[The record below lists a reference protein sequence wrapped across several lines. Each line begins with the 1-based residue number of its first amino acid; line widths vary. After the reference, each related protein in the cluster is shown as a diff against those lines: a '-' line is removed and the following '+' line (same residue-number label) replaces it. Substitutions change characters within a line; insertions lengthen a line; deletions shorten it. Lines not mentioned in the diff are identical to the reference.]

1 MSLIL
6 KKLPVCYKILVTK
19 RKICTGFNI
28 LEVMLQMYKVLRT
41 LAGDKLEVFEKIYY
55 SPSKSS
61 VYERVLRGNCL
72 RTGPK
77 EFFFFLE
84 FLKKLGQGIQN
95 DAKEIHKLF
104 KVLATVK
111 CACEL

>member
-28 LEVMLQMYKVLRT
+28 LEVMLEMYKVSQT

-77 EFFFFLE
+77 EFLYEF

-95 DAKEIHKLF
+95 YAKEIHKLF

-111 CACEL
+111 CACELY

>member
-1 MSLIL
+1 MRFMSLIL

-28 LEVMLQMYKVLRT
+28 LEVMLQMYKVSRT
-41 LAGDKLEVFEKIYY
+41 LAGDRLEVFEKIYY

-61 VYERVLRGNCL
+61 LYEKVFRGNCL

-77 EFFFFLE
+77 EFFF
-84 FLKKLGQGIQN
+84 I
-95 DAKEIHKLF
+95 
-104 KVLATVK
+104 
-111 CACEL
+111 

>member
-1 MSLIL
+1 M
-6 KKLPVCYKILVTK
+6 
-19 RKICTGFNI
+19 
-28 LEVMLQMYKVLRT
+28 EVMLQMYKVSRT
-41 LAGDKLEVFEKIYY
+41 PAGDKLEVFEKIYY

-77 EFFFFLE
+77 EIFLLA

-95 DAKEIHKLF
+95 YVKEIYKLF